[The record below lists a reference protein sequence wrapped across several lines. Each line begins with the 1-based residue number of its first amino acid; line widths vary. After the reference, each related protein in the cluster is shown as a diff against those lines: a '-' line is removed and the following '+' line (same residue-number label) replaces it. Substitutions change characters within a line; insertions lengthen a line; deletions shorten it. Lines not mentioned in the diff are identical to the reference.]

1 MVPHQGA
8 EYCRGYVNLNLNE
21 SNACEVTHK
30 QTFSDCVSKSEGKQ
44 EKILHDVPK
53 CPTKMMMFG
62 VTPFPSSPFLVRRRS
77 LASSSSLTH
86 QRLLY
91 PFFLAR
97 GAK

>member
-62 VTPFPSSPFLVRRRS
+62 VTPFPPLDVVVVVSRISDSFIHFSWQEEPSKCLS
-77 LASSSSLTH
+77 LS
-86 QRLLY
+86 QI
-91 PFFLAR
+91 
-97 GAK
+97 